1 MDSFSLEFA
10 DKGEVLHED
19 ATRLIKL
26 ESVFLKTLFFYS
38 ADRIRQPKV
47 YEALGR
53 RFQVDKG
60 CRE

>member
-1 MDSFSLEFA
+1 MDSLSLEFV

-19 ATRLIKL
+19 VVRLVKL
-26 ESVFLKTLFFYS
+26 ESTFLKTLLMYS

-53 RFQVDKG
+53 RFQVNKG
-60 CRE
+60 RR